1 MAKQHAGQPGGAFA
15 KTVVI
20 KQYAGKTVITAYPD
34 LTNVQPSAKQRSK
47 RSAFAEAV
55 RYAQQVNNDPHQKAA
70 FQAQYGSGRSVYH
83 AALSQYLHSVPAP
96 TS

>member
-1 MAKQHAGQPGGAFA
+1 MGKQHTKQPGGAFA

-34 LTNVQPSAKQRSK
+34 MTNVQPSAKQRSK
-47 RSAFAEAV
+47 RSPFAEAV
-55 RYAQQVNNDPHQKAA
+55 RYAQQVNNDPHRKAA
-70 FQAQYGSGRSVYH
+70 FLEQYGNGRPVFH
-83 AALSQYLHSVPAP
+83 AALSQYLHSIRAQ